1 MTKLRSAAAWLVIF
15 TQVWS
20 PVLAQ
25 TLPITVDRSVS
36 GPKPIVGV
44 SNGVPVVNIA
54 PPSAAGVSN
63 NRFTQFNAGPSGVVL
78 NNSGG
83 ASQTQLAGQIAGN
96 PMLGNQRATVILNQ
110 VTAANPSRLMG
121 MVEVAGQR
129 ANVIVANPAGITCD
143 GCGFLNA
150 GQATLTTGRPRI
162 GADGIQGFD
171 IAGGRIG
178 IEGQGLYGDNLSRVD
193 LLARTLEVNAKVWA
207 DRLNVVA
214 GAAQVDYDNLAVRRG
229 TGEGTAPAV
238 ALDVAALGGMY
249 ANSIRLIGTEAGL
262 GVNVGGDLVAM
273 TGDLQLSANGDVR
286 IRPSG
291 RLQATGNIAAQ
302 AGGGLDNA
310 GAVAAGRELT
320 LDVGGKLSNTGG
332 MSAAR
337 QVVIEASALDNRGTL
352 AAGLRADGSV
362 GPEGLLQVQTAGLS
376 NRGLLVAGGDV
387 VATAGTIDQSGG
399 RMVAGQNLTLAA
411 DGRIANT
418 GGTLAAGS
426 RLDARGQV
434 LTNTDGVV
442 AGERVSIRANE
453 AVGNVRGVVQAD
465 DALQIDSVGRLDNR
479 QGELYGRSLAVETGT
494 LDNAAGRMA
503 AREHIRIEADHL
515 GNDAGQVS
523 AGQTLALA
531 VGEIDNGGLLY
542 SAGTLALDGQSL
554 NNRAGGE
561 ILAAGNNQLDISGTL
576 ASRGV
581 IDGAQTRV
589 QAGSVDNAG
598 RLQGDRV
605 DLRAGALRNAG
616 GAVLASRKGMDLGV
630 AALDNDGTVRAGQDL
645 ALDVA
650 GKLANA
656 GQLSAA
662 GRINAEAAAL
672 DNRGTLAA
680 GLQSDGSL
688 GAEGDLQIRTA
699 VLSSRGILLAGGDAT
714 AVADAMD
721 LSGGKLA
728 TGQSLNLEVA
738 GNLANLGGT
747 VSAGS
752 GLGVRSQALNNTD
765 GTLAAGGRLDLQTG
779 ALGNAGGH
787 IEAETATL
795 EVEGAVDSRGGLI
808 LADNG
813 LRIRS
818 ASIDNTAGRIGA
830 GQTLEVATTQLD
842 NARGNLSARDSARID
857 ADSLRN
863 DAGQISVGTTLTL
876 TTDAL
881 DNAGLLH
888 SAGDLKLDARS
899 LTNRAGGEIV
909 TAGENRL
916 EIAGALVNQGLVDG
930 GQTHIQAADVS
941 NAGRMYGD
949 QVGIT
954 TGDLRNATGAV
965 LAARQGMT
973 LDVASLTNDG
983 AVEAGRDLTLGVAG
997 KLSNTG
1003 GLSAA
1008 GRIEVDAGRIENR
1021 GTLAAGLQDDG
1032 SLGAEGDLQIRT
1044 AAVSNSGILLA
1055 GGDASVVADTMDLSG
1070 GKLVAGQAL
1079 TLQTGGTLANAGGT
1093 LAAGD
1098 RLDVQASALDNTDG
1112 VVSGE
1117 GVSIR
1122 VNETITNVRGVVQS
1136 GQQLDLSGAGQLD
1149 NRNGRVLADS
1159 GRIEAGSLDNR
1170 SGIVQADGALQL
1182 ISAGEVS
1189 NRQGKLYGGELSV
1202 TAEGL
1207 NNSAGRLIG
1216 TESLDLIARQ
1226 QIDNT
1231 DGTLAAGGRLD
1242 LQTGALGNAGG
1253 HIEAETAALEVEG
1266 AVDNRGGL
1274 ILADNGLR
1282 IRSVSI
1288 DNRNTLGAAGESARG
1303 IVGGTVDLA
1312 AVSINNTAGR
1322 IGAGQTLEVATTQ
1335 LDNARGNLSARD
1347 SARIDAD
1354 SLRNDA
1360 GQVSVGTT
1368 LALTTDALDNAG
1380 LLHSAGDLKLDARSL
1395 TNRAGGEIV
1404 TAGENRLEIAGALIN
1419 QGLIDGGQTHIQAA
1433 DVSSAGRMYGDQVGI
1448 TTGDLRNATGAVLA
1462 ARQGM
1467 TLDVASLTND
1477 GAVEAGRDLTL
1488 GVAGKL
1494 SNTGGLS
1501 AAGRIE
1507 VDAGRI
1513 ENRGTLAA
1521 GLQDDGS
1528 LGAEGDLQIRT
1539 AVVSNSGILLAG
1551 GEALVVADTIDL
1563 SGGKLVAGQA
1573 LTLQTEGELR
1583 NVRGAAHG
1591 ATVSVQAD
1599 RLDNA
1604 AGRIGSDGALD
1615 VVTNGSVSNV
1625 AGTLAAGDRL
1635 DVQASALDNTDGV
1648 VSGEG
1653 VSIRVNETITNVRGV
1668 VQSGQQ
1674 LDLSSAGQLDNRNGR
1689 VLADSGRIEA
1699 GSLDNRS
1706 GIVQADGAL
1715 QLISAGEVNNQRG
1728 ELYGGVLSVT
1738 AAGLDNSAG
1747 RLIGTESLD
1756 LIARRRIDN
1765 TDGTLAAGGRL
1776 DVQTGVL
1783 GNVRGRIEAQAMAL
1797 EVDGALD
1804 NRNGLIL
1811 ADNGLRIR
1819 AASIDNRD
1827 TLNASAKGVMGGAV
1841 DLAADAID
1849 NRAGRIGASQSLDI
1863 VTASL
1868 DNIRGQVA
1876 SNGRARIEAT
1886 RLGNDTGLISAG
1898 TALTL
1903 ATDRIDNQGR
1913 LHSGGD
1919 LTLDVRSLTNRASG
1933 EIVAAGVNRLNVSGV
1948 LENQGL
1954 IDGGH
1959 TRIQAATV
1967 NNTGRLY
1974 GDRISIGAGE
1984 LRNEPGAVI
1993 ASRGDMD
2000 LGIGT
2005 LTNRERALIFADG
2018 DLAIGG
2024 ALDAAS
2030 RAAGSARSL
2039 INASATI
2046 EATGHADIA
2055 AASIRNLNN
2064 HFESEV
2070 VEISRE
2076 PKLYYRLENST
2087 ELMDGSKMW
2096 LCDQRTN
2103 ECGREPLSFLWGDA
2117 SRRLLLPSERY
2128 PESQYGPPFNY
2139 VPWHQGLPGVGA
2151 PIPLAYIKPSFY
2163 CNGGDNGGDCHT
2175 SPEILV
2181 YANDSAVWA
2190 IFDLDYPGPPPE
2202 FNGSISSCVGDL
2214 TRECL
2219 LNYERLVSEHSEAV
2233 KVYKEKN
2240 LELDRRI
2247 RAFNAD
2253 FKNRLV
2259 ENFFYYKVDEIVS
2272 ESRVV
2277 STDPGRIIAG
2287 GDMRL
2292 SGTVL
2297 NDKST
2302 IIAGHTLSIDGPA
2315 IVNQGAEG
2323 ERIVARVGQ
2332 EVRTVVGGKKRRH
2345 DGSAYNDVIA
2355 PERIELAAASTTQ
2368 HAGAPLSGQNTP
2380 GASSIAGA
2388 SISSPSTG
2396 ANVPGA
2402 QSVQVSGGPLA
2413 ASIAKGIDTQG
2424 GQPAHGVTGPLDFAA
2439 TSQAGVPGVEKEQS
2453 GGLRAAALARGIGTQ
2468 GSGAASGVADP
2479 MVPATSSDGSQQAS
2493 AVATGI
2499 GMSGVQPGPRAPAV
2513 VIDISASGAQTVRVV
2528 TLQPQVPQN
2537 AMYSVVQRPDAP
2549 YLIATDAQFTGQRQ
2563 SVSSD
2568 FMLQQLNQDPEHIL
2582 KRLGDGFYE
2591 QRLVAEQVM
2600 LATGQRFV
2608 GDYTDNESQY
2618 KALLG
2623 AGVDFA
2629 HKLGLNVGTALT
2641 DEQLRHMTSDMVW
2654 LVEQTVTLPDGTQQQ
2669 VLAPQV
2675 YLAVKPGDLRGDGT
2689 LIAGRDTSIRVD
2701 GDAVNTGTLGARN
2714 AVVVEAGNIR
2724 NTVGSVQGRTVNLA
2738 AREDIDN
2745 LAGLIRGD
2753 TVTLA
2758 AGRDVN
2764 LQAST
2769 RSQASGGVSS
2779 TRLDGVAR
2787 IDAGTLNV
2795 QAGQDFNA
2803 EAAAVSV
2810 AESARIQAGRD
2821 INLTTAEER
2830 YAESYNYGKRNRA
2843 EMRTATDMGT
2853 RIDAGSDLTL
2863 IAGRDVAAIAAE
2875 VAAGGR
2881 LAVGAERDITVAA
2894 GDQSGYAYNETYYKK
2909 RGFMSSRSV
2918 HTIVSSDWTDSVSST
2933 FTGDSAVLMAGRD
2946 LLVAGS
2952 NVAAQ
2957 HDLIM
2962 SADRNVAVTA
2972 AANSLEE
2979 YEYRRVKKSGFG
2991 ALGGISYGS
3000 RRTTDSLD
3008 TQRGLHTGST
3018 LGSVEGDVLVN
3029 AGASLGV
3036 LGSDILASKG
3046 DITLVGRDV
3055 TVAGLADTMRQRE
3068 FHEVKQSGLTVT
3080 ASNPVVDAMQTGM
3093 RMADAAGKVDNPV
3106 MQGLAGATTVL
3117 AASNAYDAVNAARNA
3132 ANPGALSQ
3140 IGGVS
3145 IKISLGSS
3153 QSSSTTD
3160 RSMTSNT
3167 GANVAAGR
3175 DLTVLARG
3183 AGEAS
3188 DITVQGA
3195 NLSAGRDAVLKAEG
3209 DIQLQ
3214 AARNVFEQHT
3224 DSKSSGASI
3233 GVGLSFGGATNGLT
3247 LELGVNAARG
3257 RQDGRDVT
3265 WSNAHVA
3272 AGNTLALQSGGDISL
3287 QGASAKAD
3295 RIIASAGGNLLL
3307 ASLQE
3312 ISEYTSRQRSGGIG
3326 VSICVPPLCAGA
3338 SSAWA
3343 NASTGR
3349 MDSDFESVTKQTG
3362 LWAGDGG
3369 FQIDVGG
3376 RTSLT
3381 GSVIASSDQAIAEGR
3396 NRLSTGTLETDDIRN
3411 KASYSASQ
3419 VSVGG
3424 SFGFGGSTE
3433 GAGSPADQG
3442 AAKDN
3447 QGTGSGLTMNA
3458 PTVVAA
3464 SGSGSSTT
3472 RSAISEGE
3480 IEIRDEAG
3488 QQALTGQTGAETIA
3502 ALDRDTSDTLNALR
3516 PIFDKEKIEAGF
3528 EIAGEASRQV
3538 GQFLTNR
3545 AREADAEVKNLE
3557 QQLAQERSRQPGQQ
3571 DGQRIAVLEQ
3581 QLQDAQGWLPG
3592 GDQRLILTAV
3602 TAALSG
3608 NVTGS
3613 GAEVLRAASVNY
3625 LQGLTARQV
3634 KLIADSL
3641 DSEVARTA
3649 LHAVAGCAGA
3659 AAQGAG
3665 CGSGA
3670 LGAASSVV
3678 LNNLLSQL
3686 ESSSGDALSPSEK
3699 EARVNLIKTLVAG
3712 VTAAAGGDA
3721 AAATV
3726 AAALE
3731 TENNYLTHAQVDGF
3745 ANRARECES
3754 RGDCEEIIKEMEN
3767 LSVKQ
3772 QDELMAL
3779 CSVDSQACQA
3789 RYGDLVAE
3797 RMLLRE
3803 AMDRLMA
3810 SDAVPSGMK
3819 NDMPALLFQ
3828 QLEIEG
3834 VINQQAFAD
3843 ELMARY
3849 DVDES
3854 QAMEIASAALSALG
3868 TTIRSGIR
3876 GRGPTSALPVPEPVS
3891 TPHGMYKS
3899 NPKHTLGQRGS
3910 GPNAGVEPRN
3920 SLALFEKSVPDPS
3933 GKGSSSYTRYAVD
3946 ESGNVHRFFSSN
3958 GEYHWSGSTGDALSK
3973 LRKEQIPIEIR
3984 RLLGVNLK

>member
-1 MTKLRSAAAWLVIF
+1 
-15 TQVWS
+15 
-20 PVLAQ
+20 
-25 TLPITVDRSVS
+25 
-36 GPKPIVGV
+36 
-44 SNGVPVVNIA
+44 
-54 PPSAAGVSN
+54 
-63 NRFTQFNAGPSGVVL
+63 
-78 NNSGG
+78 
-83 ASQTQLAGQIAGN
+83 
-96 PMLGNQRATVILNQ
+96 
-110 VTAANPSRLMG
+110 
-121 MVEVAGQR
+121 
-129 ANVIVANPAGITCD
+129 
-143 GCGFLNA
+143 
-150 GQATLTTGRPRI
+150 
-162 GADGIQGFD
+162 
-171 IAGGRIG
+171 
-178 IEGQGLYGDNLSRVD
+178 
-193 LLARTLEVNAKVWA
+193 
-207 DRLNVVA
+207 
-214 GAAQVDYDNLAVRRG
+214 
-229 TGEGTAPAV
+229 
-238 ALDVAALGGMY
+238 
-249 ANSIRLIGTEAGL
+249 
-262 GVNVGGDLVAM
+262 
-273 TGDLQLSANGDVR
+273 
-286 IRPSG
+286 
-291 RLQATGNIAAQ
+291 
-302 AGGGLDNA
+302 
-310 GAVAAGRELT
+310 
-320 LDVGGKLSNTGG
+320 
-332 MSAAR
+332 
-337 QVVIEASALDNRGTL
+337 
-352 AAGLRADGSV
+352 
-362 GPEGLLQVQTAGLS
+362 
-376 NRGLLVAGGDV
+376 
-387 VATAGTIDQSGG
+387 
-399 RMVAGQNLTLAA
+399 
-411 DGRIANT
+411 
-418 GGTLAAGS
+418 
-426 RLDARGQV
+426 
-434 LTNTDGVV
+434 
-442 AGERVSIRANE
+442 
-453 AVGNVRGVVQAD
+453 
-465 DALQIDSVGRLDNR
+465 
-479 QGELYGRSLAVETGT
+479 
-494 LDNAAGRMA
+494 
-503 AREHIRIEADHL
+503 
-515 GNDAGQVS
+515 
-523 AGQTLALA
+523 
-531 VGEIDNGGLLY
+531 
-542 SAGTLALDGQSL
+542 
-554 NNRAGGE
+554 
-561 ILAAGNNQLDISGTL
+561 
-576 ASRGV
+576 
-581 IDGAQTRV
+581 
-589 QAGSVDNAG
+589 
-598 RLQGDRV
+598 
-605 DLRAGALRNAG
+605 
-616 GAVLASRKGMDLGV
+616 
-630 AALDNDGTVRAGQDL
+630 
-645 ALDVA
+645 
-650 GKLANA
+650 
-656 GQLSAA
+656 
-662 GRINAEAAAL
+662 
-672 DNRGTLAA
+672 
-680 GLQSDGSL
+680 
-688 GAEGDLQIRTA
+688 
-699 VLSSRGILLAGGDAT
+699 
-714 AVADAMD
+714 
-721 LSGGKLA
+721 
-728 TGQSLNLEVA
+728 
-738 GNLANLGGT
+738 
-747 VSAGS
+747 
-752 GLGVRSQALNNTD
+752 
-765 GTLAAGGRLDLQTG
+765 
-779 ALGNAGGH
+779 
-787 IEAETATL
+787 
-795 EVEGAVDSRGGLI
+795 
-808 LADNG
+808 
-813 LRIRS
+813 
-818 ASIDNTAGRIGA
+818 
-830 GQTLEVATTQLD
+830 
-842 NARGNLSARDSARID
+842 
-857 ADSLRN
+857 
-863 DAGQISVGTTLTL
+863 
-876 TTDAL
+876 
-881 DNAGLLH
+881 
-888 SAGDLKLDARS
+888 
-899 LTNRAGGEIV
+899 
-909 TAGENRL
+909 
-916 EIAGALVNQGLVDG
+916 
-930 GQTHIQAADVS
+930 
-941 NAGRMYGD
+941 RMYGD

-973 LDVASLTNDG
+973 LGVASLTNDG
-983 AVEAGRDLTLGVAG
+983 AVEAGRDLKLDVAG

-1008 GRIEVDAGRIENR
+1008 GRIEVDAGRVENR

-1055 GGDASVVADTMDLSG
+1055 GGDAS
-1070 GKLVAGQAL
+1070 
-1079 TLQTGGTLANAGGT
+1079 
-1093 LAAGD
+1093 
-1098 RLDVQASALDNTDG
+1098 
-1112 VVSGE
+1112 
-1117 GVSIR
+1117 
-1122 VNETITNVRGVVQS
+1122 
-1136 GQQLDLSGAGQLD
+1136 
-1149 NRNGRVLADS
+1149 
-1159 GRIEAGSLDNR
+1159 
-1170 SGIVQADGALQL
+1170 
-1182 ISAGEVS
+1182 
-1189 NRQGKLYGGELSV
+1189 
-1202 TAEGL
+1202 
-1207 NNSAGRLIG
+1207 
-1216 TESLDLIARQ
+1216 
-1226 QIDNT
+1226 
-1231 DGTLAAGGRLD
+1231 
-1242 LQTGALGNAGG
+1242 
-1253 HIEAETAALEVEG
+1253 
-1266 AVDNRGGL
+1266 
-1274 ILADNGLR
+1274 
-1282 IRSVSI
+1282 
-1288 DNRNTLGAAGESARG
+1288 
-1303 IVGGTVDLA
+1303 
-1312 AVSINNTAGR
+1312 
-1322 IGAGQTLEVATTQ
+1322 
-1335 LDNARGNLSARD
+1335 
-1347 SARIDAD
+1347 
-1354 SLRNDA
+1354 
-1360 GQVSVGTT
+1360 
-1368 LALTTDALDNAG
+1368 
-1380 LLHSAGDLKLDARSL
+1380 
-1395 TNRAGGEIV
+1395 
-1404 TAGENRLEIAGALIN
+1404 
-1419 QGLIDGGQTHIQAA
+1419 
-1433 DVSSAGRMYGDQVGI
+1433 
-1448 TTGDLRNATGAVLA
+1448 
-1462 ARQGM
+1462 
-1467 TLDVASLTND
+1467 
-1477 GAVEAGRDLTL
+1477 
-1488 GVAGKL
+1488 
-1494 SNTGGLS
+1494 
-1501 AAGRIE
+1501 
-1507 VDAGRI
+1507 
-1513 ENRGTLAA
+1513 
-1521 GLQDDGS
+1521 
-1528 LGAEGDLQIRT
+1528 
-1539 AVVSNSGILLAG
+1539 
-1551 GEALVVADTIDL
+1551 VVADTIDL

-1604 AGRIGSDGALD
+1604 AGRIGSDGALV
-1615 VVTNGSVSNV
+1615 VVTNGPVSNV

-1674 LDLSSAGQLDNRNGR
+1674 LDLSGAGLLDNRNGR
-1689 VLADSGRIEA
+1689 VLSDSGRIEA

-1706 GIVQADGAL
+1706 GIVQAEGAL

-1728 ELYGGVLSVT
+1728 ELYGGALSVT

-1756 LIARRRIDN
+1756 LIARQRIDN

-1849 NRAGRIGASQSLDI
+1849 NRAGRIGASQSLEI

-1933 EIVAAGVNRLNVSGV
+1933 EIVAAGVNRLNVLGV

-2076 PKLYYRLENST
+2076 PKLYYRLANST

-2096 LCDQRTN
+2096 LCDQVTAG
-2103 ECGREPLSFLWGDA
+2103 CGRDPVTFLDDDDE
-2117 SRRLLLPSERY
+2117 RRLLLPSERY
-2128 PESQYGPPFNY
+2128 PESQYGPPFDY
-2139 VPWHQGLPGVGA
+2139 VPNKKGKAGRTA
-2151 PIPLAYIKPSFY
+2151 PIPPAYVPATTACSF
-2163 CNGGDNGGDCHT
+2163 GGDDGGSCYT
-2175 SPEILV
+2175 VPERFA
-2181 YANDSAVWA
+2181 YAANQAVWSV
-2190 IFDLDYPGPPPE
+2190 FEMDYPGPEPVLPPPP
-2202 FNGSISSCVGDL
+2202 IA
-2214 TRECL
+2214 ECGRIGL
-2219 LNYERLVSEHSEAV
+2219 ANCQAEKDRQAT
-2233 KVYKEKN
+2233 YKSQMDAYRAQQM
-2240 LELDRRI
+2240 ELDGRI

-2253 FKNRLV
+2253 FNSRLV
-2259 ENFFYYKVDEIVS
+2259 ANFFYYKVEEVVS
-2272 ESRVV
+2272 ESRTV
-2277 STDPGRIIAG
+2277 STDPGKIIAG
-2287 GDMRL
+2287 GNAHL
-2292 SGTVL
+2292 NGEVF
-2297 NDKST
+2297 NDKSS
-2302 IIAGHTLSIDGPA
+2302 IVAGGTLSVDGPA
-2315 IVNQGAEG
+2315 IVNHGAEG
-2323 ERIVARVGQ
+2323 QRIVQRQGY
-2332 EVRTVVGGKKRRH
+2332 EVRTVVADSGRDERWTVY
-2345 DGSAYNDVIA
+2345 DDIVA
-2355 PERIELAAASTTQ
+2355 PERIELAAASVSQ
-2368 HAGAPLSGQNTP
+2368 HAIAPASGQNVP
-2380 GASSIAGA
+2380 GVSNIAGA
-2388 SISSPSTG
+2388 STSSSSTG

-2424 GQPAHGVTGPLDFAA
+2424 GQPVHGVTGPLEFAA
-2439 TSQAGVPGVEKEQS
+2439 TSQAGVPGVEKGQS

-2479 MVPATSSDGSQQAS
+2479 MVPATSSDGSLQAS

-2537 AMYSVVQRPDAP
+2537 AMYSVVQRPDTP

-2701 GDAVNTGTLGARN
+2701 GDAVNTGTVGARN

-2803 EAAAVSV
+2803 EAAAISV

-2830 YAESYNYGKRNRA
+2830 YAESYNYSSKNRA
-2843 EMRTATDMGT
+2843 EMRSATDIGT
-2853 RIDAGSDLTL
+2853 RIEAGADLTL

-2909 RGFMSSRSV
+2909 SGFLSSKSE

-3214 AARNVFEQHT
+3214 AARNVFDQHT

-3233 GVGLSFGGATNGLT
+3233 GIAFSYGGEKNGLSF
-3247 LELGVNAARG
+3247 ELGANAARG

-3396 NRLSTGTLETDDIRN
+3396 NRLSTGTLETGDIRN

-3424 SFGFGGSTE
+3424 GFGFGGGAE
-3433 GAGSPADQG
+3433 GAGSSADLGTTRGNQVAGGASKDVGTSLAGQG
-3442 AAKDN
+3442 
-3447 QGTGSGLTMNA
+3447 GGLTMGA

-3557 QQLAQERSRQPGQQ
+3557 QQLAQERSRQPGPQ
-3571 DGQRIAVLEQ
+3571 DGQR
-3581 QLQDAQGWLPG
+3581 
-3592 GDQRLILTAV
+3592 
-3602 TAALSG
+3602 
-3608 NVTGS
+3608 
-3613 GAEVLRAASVNY
+3613 
-3625 LQGLTARQV
+3625 
-3634 KLIADSL
+3634 
-3641 DSEVARTA
+3641 
-3649 LHAVAGCAGA
+3649 
-3659 AAQGAG
+3659 
-3665 CGSGA
+3665 
-3670 LGAASSVV
+3670 
-3678 LNNLLSQL
+3678 
-3686 ESSSGDALSPSEK
+3686 
-3699 EARVNLIKTLVAG
+3699 
-3712 VTAAAGGDA
+3712 
-3721 AAATV
+3721 
-3726 AAALE
+3726 
-3731 TENNYLTHAQVDGF
+3731 
-3745 ANRARECES
+3745 
-3754 RGDCEEIIKEMEN
+3754 
-3767 LSVKQ
+3767 
-3772 QDELMAL
+3772 
-3779 CSVDSQACQA
+3779 
-3789 RYGDLVAE
+3789 
-3797 RMLLRE
+3797 
-3803 AMDRLMA
+3803 
-3810 SDAVPSGMK
+3810 
-3819 NDMPALLFQ
+3819 
-3828 QLEIEG
+3828 
-3834 VINQQAFAD
+3834 
-3843 ELMARY
+3843 
-3849 DVDES
+3849 
-3854 QAMEIASAALSALG
+3854 
-3868 TTIRSGIR
+3868 
-3876 GRGPTSALPVPEPVS
+3876 
-3891 TPHGMYKS
+3891 
-3899 NPKHTLGQRGS
+3899 
-3910 GPNAGVEPRN
+3910 
-3920 SLALFEKSVPDPS
+3920 
-3933 GKGSSSYTRYAVD
+3933 
-3946 ESGNVHRFFSSN
+3946 
-3958 GEYHWSGSTGDALSK
+3958 
-3973 LRKEQIPIEIR
+3973 
-3984 RLLGVNLK
+3984 